1 MILFWSLVTAMVV
14 LALAFVLPP
23 ILRGGKKS
31 GVTQNDL
38 NIAVLKEQME
48 ELQWDLDD
56 GALSKA
62 QFAAAKKDLERE
74 LLYDLS
80 GTTPGANPT
89 TKPGGRWAAVALLAA
104 VPALAFGLYQEIG
117 ASKLIPI
124 LQAAAE
130 QPKRAAAPAPAPAT
144 APDQRMPSID
154 EMVTSLAARLEQQ
167 PNDPQGWTML
177 GRSYMAL
184 RRYGEAATAYAR
196 ADQLAPGDA
205 TLIASQA
212 EAIALNDGGRLSGR
226 PAELLAKA
234 LELQPTNPKAL
245 WLNGNL
251 HFQEADYPQAV
262 AAWNALLPQLQPGGE
277 QVETV
282 AGLIQEAQSR
292 MGVAVAETAKPL
304 PVATPSTPV
313 TPAEPAAKALT
324 VTVSL
329 DASLKNQ
336 AAPEDTLFVFAR
348 AAQGPRMPLAIVRKQ
363 VKDLPLT
370 VTLDDSMAMTPAAT
384 LSKFP
389 QVVVGARVSK
399 SGNAMPQSGD
409 LNGTSQAV
417 APGHP
422 ETIAVTIDGVT
433 P

>member
-1 MILFWSLVTAMVV
+1 
-14 LALAFVLPP
+14 
-23 ILRGGKKS
+23 
-31 GVTQNDL
+31 
-38 NIAVLKEQME
+38 
-48 ELQWDLDD
+48 
-56 GALSKA
+56 
-62 QFAAAKKDLERE
+62 
-74 LLYDLS
+74 
-80 GTTPGANPT
+80 
-89 TKPGGRWAAVALLAA
+89 
-104 VPALAFGLYQEIG
+104 
-117 ASKLIPI
+117 
-124 LQAAAE
+124 
-130 QPKRAAAPAPAPAT
+130 
-144 APDQRMPSID
+144 MPSVD

-196 ADQLAPGDA
+196 ANQLAPGDA

-370 VTLDDSMAMTPAAT
+370 VTLDDSMAMTPNMK
-384 LSKFP
+384 LSTF
-389 QVVVGARVSK
+389 S
-399 SGNAMPQSGD
+399 
-409 LNGTSQAV
+409 
-417 APGHP
+417 
-422 ETIAVTIDGVT
+422 
-433 P
+433 